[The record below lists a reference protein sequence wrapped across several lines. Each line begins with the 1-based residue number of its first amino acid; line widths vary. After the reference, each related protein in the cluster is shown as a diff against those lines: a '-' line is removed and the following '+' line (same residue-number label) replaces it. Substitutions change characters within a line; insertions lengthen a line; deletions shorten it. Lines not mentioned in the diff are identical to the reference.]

1 MFKLSF
7 RPLNG
12 LTAILFISVLLI
24 FDQWIKISIK
34 LNYPLSLF
42 GQEAILDWGF
52 FKVLFVENKGMA
64 MGTRLDTILPF
75 LSERI
80 AKLLLTGF
88 RLVAITAL
96 GYWLWDNLRQRNTT
110 LLPFALCLIFAGAL
124 GNIIDSVF
132 YGVWFTSSYGQV
144 ATWTSSEGYAPLFFG
159 HVVDMFQFP
168 LLEWTWPQW
177 MPWVGGER
185 YLFFQYIFNAADS
198 WISIGVGILLFF
210 NKKVF
215 NTDQPLKK

>member
-24 FDQWIKISIK
+24 IDQWIKISIK

-75 LSERI
+75 LSERV

-110 LLPFALCLIFAGAL
+110 LLPFAMC
-124 GNIIDSVF
+124 
-132 YGVWFTSSYGQV
+132 
-144 ATWTSSEGYAPLFFG
+144 
-159 HVVDMFQFP
+159 
-168 LLEWTWPQW
+168 
-177 MPWVGGER
+177 
-185 YLFFQYIFNAADS
+185 
-198 WISIGVGILLFF
+198 
-210 NKKVF
+210 
-215 NTDQPLKK
+215 

>member
-24 FDQWIKISIK
+24 IDQWIKISIK

-75 LSERI
+75 LSERV

-110 LLPFALCLIFAGAL
+110 LLPLALFLILAGDL

-168 LLEWTWPQW
+168 LVEWTWPQW

-215 NTDQPLKK
+215 NTNQPLKK